1 MEGHKINLSP
11 WKGFAWILGSP
22 TSLLNNSHS
31 LTTLY
36 PRAMQH
42 IPLCFHPCC
51 VPVLP
56 CDQTVSLL
64 QLGLVTQ
71 VLRVMLVLSLQLLCG
86 VGQHPLLSSTMPT
99 LPREC
104 RCCVGESRE
113 WRNCIQVSKVRVFF
127 LFCCFFKYFL
137 AGCLWVF
144 RADFGIKVL

>member
-1 MEGHKINLSP
+1 MLFGCTSLQHEGLRAKVASPRMSKALRNFHLLSEDGRP
-11 WKGFAWILGSP
+11 QDQSLSLEDLP
-22 TSLLNNSHS
+22 TSLLSNWHS

-71 VLRVMLVLSLQLLCG
+71 VIWVMLLLSLQLLCG
-86 VGQHPLLSSTMPT
+86 VGQHPLLSSTMSM

-104 RCCVGESRE
+104 RCCVG
-113 WRNCIQVSKVRVFF
+113 
-127 LFCCFFKYFL
+127 LLL
-137 AGCLWVF
+137 ADEYWLEEKW
-144 RADFGIKVL
+144 